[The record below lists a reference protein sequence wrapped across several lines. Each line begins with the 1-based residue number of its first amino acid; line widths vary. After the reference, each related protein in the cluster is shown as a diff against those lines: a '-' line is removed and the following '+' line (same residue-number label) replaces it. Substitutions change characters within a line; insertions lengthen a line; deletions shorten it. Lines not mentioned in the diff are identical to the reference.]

1 MKIKA
6 VILRLLFFVVEKTC
20 FWKHHNKHVLE
31 AAQQSGSP
39 TLICM
44 WHGHFIF
51 PMIYLKNNLSDI
63 SVISSTHRDSMVLAS
78 VLQKYKFNLIKGSS
92 TRGAKNVL
100 KNMIK
105 KYKKSESVI
114 AITNDGPKGPARI
127 AKAGAL
133 QLAHKMGANI
143 LFMTGRS
150 SRFWKL
156 KTWDRF
162 VLPKPFATN
171 HVYFAKIDIPKE
183 IDKNLIG
190 EFITSW
196 MNKLENDIDKN
207 NL

>member
-6 VILRLLFFVVEKTC
+6 LILRLLFCIVDKTC
-20 FWKHHNKHVLE
+20 FWTHHNEHVLRE
-31 AAQQSGSP
+31 AQKSGSP

-51 PMIYLKNNLSDI
+51 SMIYLKNNLSDVN
-63 SVISSTHRDSMVLAS
+63 VISSTHKDSMILAS

-100 KNMIK
+100 KNMIQ
-105 KYKKSESVI
+105 KYKQPESVI
-114 AITNDGPKGPARI
+114 AITNDGPKGPRRI

-143 LFMTGRS
+143 LFMTGRA
-150 SRFWKL
+150 SRFWTL

-171 HVYFAKIDIPKE
+171 RVYFAKTNIPKE
-183 IDKNLIG
+183 IDKDLIG
-190 EFITSW
+190 TFITNW
-196 MNKLENDIDKN
+196 MNKVENDIDKN

>member
-1 MKIKA
+1 MKMKA
-6 VILRLLFFVVEKTC
+6 LILRLLFFIVEKTC
-20 FWKHHNKHVLE
+20 FWRYHNEHILKE
-31 AAQQSGSP
+31 AQQSSSP

-51 PMIYLKNNLSDI
+51 SMIYLKNNLSNVN
-63 SVISSTHRDSMVLAS
+63 VISSTHKDSMILAT

-100 KNMIK
+100 KGMIQ
-105 KYKKSESVI
+105 KYKQPESVI
-114 AITNDGPKGPARI
+114 AITNDGPKGPPRI

-143 LFMTGRS
+143 LFVTGRAH
-150 SRFWKL
+150 RFWMF

-162 VLPKPFATN
+162 VLPKPFTTN
-171 HVYFAKIDIPKE
+171 HIYFAKIDIPKGL
-183 IDKNLIG
+183 DRDLIG
-190 EFITSW
+190 TFVTDW
-196 MNKLENDIDKN
+196 MNKVENDIDEN